1 MLLADLF
8 QMSAMNEFDLQM
20 WERELS
26 AWQRRLERQP
36 PGALRS
42 ALHELAARLHA
53 LREHPSADPPG
64 SDDLWVRADLLRRFA
79 TLRALYE
86 QEDEDVLAHC

>member
-1 MLLADLF
+1 
-8 QMSAMNEFDLQM
+8 MNEFDLQM
-20 WERELS
+20 WERELA

-42 ALHELAARLHA
+42 ALHELALRIHA
-53 LREHPSADPPG
+53 LRDHPG
-64 SDDLWVRADLLRRFA
+64 DDRLAYVELRRCFN

-86 QEDEDVLAHC
+86 VEEEMSAHG